1 MIISLEGKLTESNAL
16 TAIVEVQGIGYEVHV
31 PLCTV
36 EQLPPIGKN
45 VRLHTFAVYRED
57 AQNLYGFTSRE
68 ERNFFKLIVEKVSGV
83 GPKVALGLFSK
94 LSLSSLHAAL
104 LSGDTTLLSKCP
116 GIGKK
121 TAERLVVELKDKVGP
136 TLGSTSS
143 PLFENAGS
151 ATSNSSSKEQDA
163 IAALLALGYKKN
175 EADRSVRQ
183 ALSKLGSE
191 ATTES
196 LIKYALN

>member
-1 MIISLEGKLTESNAL
+1 MIISLEGKLVESNAL
-16 TAIVEVQGIGYEVHV
+16 TAIIEVQGIGYEVHV

-36 EQLPPIGKN
+36 EQLPAAGQT
-45 VRLHTFAVYRED
+45 VRLYTYAVYRED
-57 AQNLYGFTSRE
+57 AQNLYGFISRE

-94 LSLSSLHAAL
+94 LPLPNLHAAL
-104 LSGDTTLLSKCP
+104 SSGDVVLLSKCP

-121 TAERLVVELKDKVGP
+121 TAERLIVELKDKVGS
-136 TLGSTSS
+136 TLSTAHG
-143 PLFENAGS
+143 PLFQDT
-151 ATSNSSSKEQDA
+151 TSNTVSSNEQDA
-163 IAALLALGYKKN
+163 IAALLALGYKTN

>member
-1 MIISLEGKLTESNAL
+1 MIISLEGKLAESNAL
-16 TAIVEVQGIGYEVHV
+16 TAIIEVQGIGYEVYV

-36 EQLPPIGKN
+36 EQLPPAGKS
-45 VRLHTFAVYRED
+45 VRLHTYAVYRED
-57 AQNLYGFTSRE
+57 AQNLYGFMSRE

-94 LSLSSLHAAL
+94 LSLSSLYAAL
-104 LSGDTTLLSKCP
+104 SSGDTAVLSKCP

-136 TLGSTSS
+136 TLGSASG

-151 ATSNSSSKEQDA
+151 MTSGASTKEQDA
-163 IAALLALGYKKN
+163 IAALLALGYKTN
-175 EADRSVRQ
+175 EADRSVRL